1 MHNTED
7 TYENIVN
14 NLTIAIIGPYNT
26 RSLNNIPNYK
36 PLCKNILVCTWSD
49 MYKDLVNEFE
59 KSVQN
64 DEKITLYKEPSPLGK
79 EKTVNSLFY
88 NYLSLLPQV
97 KGIWLAAKECNTK
110 YMIRTRS
117 DASFSDLSK
126 MIIRFSKHLDTVV
139 SSNIIWRP
147 AYNNRSFHMG
157 DHCFIS
163 DAETIKKVYWDFYR
177 FKNMRGNPTA
187 ACEEYLYYF
196 FRKHNRI
203 PVPINVYN
211 LGDFE
216 VSVSGQIYNNQNLKT
231 LYDIMQRNM
240 LIDYYN
246 NDDIILWKQ
255 KASEFKFNP

>member
-1 MHNTED
+1 M
-7 TYENIVN
+7 
-14 NLTIAIIGPYNT
+14 
-26 RSLNNIPNYK
+26 SLRKVYKMMKNNI
-36 PLCKNILVCTWSD
+36 IQGAFT
-49 MYKDLVNEFE
+49 
-59 KSVQN
+59 
-64 DEKITLYKEPSPLGK
+64 LGK
-79 EKTVNSLFY
+79 RKDCEFSFY

-203 PVPINVYN
+203 PCA
-211 LGDFE
+211 D
-216 VSVSGQIYNNQNLKT
+216 
-231 LYDIMQRNM
+231 QR
-240 LIDYYN
+240 L
-246 NDDIILWKQ
+246 
-255 KASEFKFNP
+255 